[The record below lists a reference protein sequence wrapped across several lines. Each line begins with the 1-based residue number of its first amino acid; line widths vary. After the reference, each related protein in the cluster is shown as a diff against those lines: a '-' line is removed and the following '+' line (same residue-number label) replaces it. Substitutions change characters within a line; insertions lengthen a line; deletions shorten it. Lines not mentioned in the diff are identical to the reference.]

1 MAETPVGVRS
11 GRRALPYTR
20 IHQWVSLSG
29 ISPRAVALYG
39 LLRMHVNRERADDL
53 VWTSTLTLAVM
64 LLGPTSRGD
73 KISPL
78 LKELVEIQAIDIV
91 RGGMPRRNIYVVHE
105 LPPAGYTGPMTL
117 RSWYALNEQ
126 LLAGKR
132 THDKQVRDA
141 RRAARRGPG
150 AQQLVAPDPGQQ
162 PVTPDPGQQVPPIPG
177 QPVTPES
184 GRELDV
190 SELDA
195 SELPPTPATGPAALH
210 GLDGRE
216 QGLADEA
223 LALALCWSPQE
234 LYEVLADERIRGR
247 PWDLVREAVLLAA
260 GDGGQTWTPRRLLAP
275 GCPYWRTAAARV
287 GSGTRRPTAP
297 AAAGLPWCGEPDCDQ
312 TTRQIIDPQ
321 TGIPAYDAA
330 NGRWRRCPR
339 CSQSAAAHPPT
350 AAGEPD
356 D

>member
-11 GRRALPYTR
+11 GRRPLPYTR

-53 VWTSTLTLAVM
+53 VWTTTLTLAVM

-78 LKELVEIQAIDIV
+78 LKELVEIGAIDIM
-91 RGGMPRRNIYVVHE
+91 RGGIPRRNIYVVHE

-117 RSWYALNEQ
+117 QSWYALNEK

-132 THDKQVRDA
+132 AHDKQVRDA
-141 RRAARRGPG
+141 RRARRRPD
-150 AQQLVAPDPGQQ
+150 AQQPVAPDPGQQ
-162 PVTPDPGQQVPPIPG
+162 AVTPDPGQPDPPDPG
-177 QPVTPES
+177 QPVAPKS
-184 GRELDV
+184 GRKLDV
-190 SELDA
+190 SELHA
-195 SELPPTPATGPAALH
+195 SELPPTPATVPAVLH
-210 GLDGRE
+210 GLEARE

-247 PWDLVREAVLLAA
+247 SWELVREAVLLAA

-275 GCPYWRTAAARV
+275 GCPYWRTAATRI
-287 GSGTRRPTAP
+287 GSGTRRPAPP
-297 AAAGLPWCGEPDCDQ
+297 AAATLPWCGEPDCDQ